1 MNNYQ
6 VIVVGGGHAGAEAA
20 LAAARIGATT
30 LLITHSF
37 QTLGQMSCNPAV
49 GGIGKS
55 QLVREVDAL
64 GGIIAKATDKAGIHF
79 RVLNASKGPAVRATR
94 AQCDRELYRQASL
107 HYLHN
112 QPGLDLFQQPVDDFI
127 FNGDTITGVI
137 TSSGIRFYADS
148 IVLTTGTFLNGIMHT
163 GLDSSPGGRAGDQP
177 SNALAEK
184 IRQLDCNT
192 IRLKTGTPP
201 RIDKRTVDF
210 SILQKQSGDTPR
222 PCMSLTGNSDTH
234 PAQLDCYITRTTE
247 KTHDIIRADLHN
259 SPMFSGLIEGIGPR
273 YCPSIEDKIHRF
285 ADKQSHQIFLEPEG
299 HQSIEIYPN
308 GISTSLPWQT
318 QIALVRSIPGME
330 QARITRPGYAI
341 EYDAVDPRCLK
352 PTLETQP
359 VANLYLAGQING
371 TTGYEE
377 AAAQGLIA
385 GANAALST
393 LGKEPLL
400 IHRSQAYIGVMID
413 DLSTKGVDEPYRMF
427 TSRSEHRLSL
437 REDNADRR
445 LCAIAHSAGL
455 INEQQWRDY
464 CDKEEAIDNEKQR
477 FSQHTVHPESTEAR
491 KLQEATGFTLK
502 QAQKLQQLLKQPNID
517 YACLIAISGLQ
528 PASSSIATQV
538 ETDIKYHGYI
548 KRQQAEIQRLAST
561 ESLPLQAINYTQIA
575 GLSAE
580 LQEKL
585 NKQQPTTFG
594 IASRIPGMTPAAL
607 SQLLIHL
614 KAAGQPKK
622 AEKQKEGI

>member
-6 VIVVGGGHAGAEAA
+6 VIVVGGGHAGTEAA
-20 LAAARIGATT
+20 LAAARIGAKT
-30 LLITHSF
+30 LLISHSF

-64 GGIIAKATDKAGIHF
+64 GGVIAKATDKAAIHL

-94 AQCDRELYRQASL
+94 AQCDRELYRQAIL
-107 HYLHN
+107 DYLHKQAN
-112 QPGLDLFQQPVDDFI
+112 LYLFQQAVDDFV
-127 FNGDTITGVI
+127 FSGDRITGVI
-137 TSSGIRFYADS
+137 TKSGMRFHADS
-148 IVLTTGTFLNGIMHT
+148 IVITTGTFLNGVMHT
-163 GLDSSPGGRAGDQP
+163 GLESSPGGRSGDQP

-184 IRQLDCNT
+184 IKQLDFNI

-201 RIDKRTVDF
+201 RIDKRTIDF
-210 SILQKQSGDTPR
+210 SVLEKQPGDTPR

-234 PAQLDCYITRTTE
+234 PPQLDCYIARTTT

-259 SPMFSGLIEGIGPR
+259 SPIFSGLIEGIGPR

-285 ADKQSHQIFLEPEG
+285 SDKESHQIFLEPEG
-299 HQSIEIYPN
+299 HQSIEVYPN

-318 QIALVRSIPGME
+318 QVSLVHSIPGME
-330 QARITRPGYAI
+330 QALITRLGYAI

-352 PTLETQP
+352 PTLETKP
-359 VANLYLAGQING
+359 VSQLYLAGQING

-385 GANAALST
+385 GANAALSA
-393 LGKEPLL
+393 LNKEPLI
-400 IHRSQAYIGVMID
+400 IHRSQAYVGVMID

-427 TSRSEHRLSL
+427 TSRAENRLSL

-445 LCAIAHSAGL
+445 LCAIAHSKGL
-455 INEQQWRDY
+455 INLQQWQDY
-464 CDKEEAIDNEKQR
+464 CAKEKAIENEKLRLSKQ
-477 FSQHTVHPESTEAR
+477 TLHPGSTEAS
-491 KLQEATGFTLK
+491 KLQENTGFELK
-502 QAQKLQQLLKQPNID
+502 QAQKLEQLLKQPKIKYN
-517 YACLIAISGLQ
+517 CLTQVAGIEPVTQSVAV
-528 PASSSIATQV
+528 QV
-538 ETDIKYHGYI
+538 ETDIKYQGYI
-548 KRQQAEIQRLAST
+548 KRQQAEIQRLTST
-561 ESLPLQAINYTQIA
+561 ENISLQGINYSQIA
-575 GLSAE
+575 GLSFE

-607 SQLLIHL
+607 NQLLIHL
-614 KAAGQPKK
+614 KAASQQKK
-622 AEKQKEGI
+622 SEKQKEGI